1 MINMTDHGFREDR
14 KIGWF
19 IASLAVMFLLL
30 PSVGPASAGK
40 HMAIPLPVAEKVD
53 ATEKAA
59 RLDALFSRLRRAGD
73 YNSALQ
79 FEQQIWS
86 EWLIFDGGAIDQL
99 MTGARSAMGNGQP
112 LAALNILDRIVAQA
126 PDYAEGWNKRA
137 TVLYMVGRH
146 DESLDDI
153 DKVLA
158 LEPRH
163 FGAISGIALI
173 MLAKGENEAVL
184 EAVERALR
192 IHPNLPGAA
201 DLIRR
206 AGGSGKGEPI

>member
-1 MINMTDHGFREDR
+1 MNMTGHGFRADR
-14 KIGWF
+14 NIGWLIVP
-19 IASLAVMFLLL
+19 IAAMLLL
-30 PSVGPASAGK
+30 MPFVGPAAAATK
-40 HMAIPLPVAEKVD
+40 TATPLSVADRPD
-53 ATEKAA
+53 AAEKAA

-73 YNSALQ
+73 YHSALQ

-86 EWLIFDGGAIDQL
+86 EWLIYDGADIDRQ
-99 MTGARSAMGNGQP
+99 MTDARTAMSAGDP
-112 LAALNILDRIVAQA
+112 LTALNILDRIVVQA

-146 DESLDDI
+146 DESLQDI

-173 MLAKGENEAVL
+173 MLAKGDNEAVL
-184 EAVERALR
+184 EAVDRALS

-201 DLIRR
+201 QLIER
-206 AGGSGKGEPI
+206 AGGSGNGQPI